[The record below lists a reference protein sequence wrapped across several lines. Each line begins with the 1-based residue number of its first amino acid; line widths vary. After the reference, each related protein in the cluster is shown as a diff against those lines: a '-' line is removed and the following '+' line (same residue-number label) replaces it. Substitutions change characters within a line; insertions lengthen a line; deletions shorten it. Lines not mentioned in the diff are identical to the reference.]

1 MSSPSTDGAM
11 IEAIGLSK
19 FYGNFAATQDV
30 TFSVPRGQVA
40 AFLGPNGAGKST
52 TMKLLTGY
60 LAPSRGRARIGG
72 HDVFTNRI
80 EASRL
85 VGYLPENG
93 PLYNEMTPAG
103 LLRYLGRARG
113 MSETQLKDRMEYVA
127 DKCSLEDVWV
137 KTIGKLSRGY
147 RQRVGMAHA
156 LLHDPQILILDEP
169 SSGLDPNQTFHVR
182 DLIRSLGQ
190 TKTILLST
198 HILAEVKAVC
208 TRVLLINLGKLIF
221 DGSVEEMAAGNP
233 DLEERFRQLTGGPTS
248 GMADPAMARTALAEG
263 HHPG

>member
-1 MSSPSTDGAM
+1 MSGSTPNGAM
-11 IEAIGLSK
+11 IEADGLSK

-72 HDVFTNRI
+72 HDVFTDRI
-80 EASRL
+80 SASRL
-85 VGYLPENG
+85 IGYLPENG
-93 PLYNEMTPAG
+93 PLYNEMTPAS
-103 LLRYLGRARG
+103 LLKYLGRARG
-113 MSETQLKDRMEYVA
+113 LSASQLANRMEYVA
-127 DKCSLEDVWV
+127 EKCSLGDVWG

-156 LLHDPQILILDEP
+156 LLHDPQVLILDEP
-169 SSGLDPNQTFHVR
+169 TSGLDPNQTFQVR

-208 TRVLLINLGKLIF
+208 HRVLLINLGRLIF
-221 DGSVEEMAAGNP
+221 DGTVDEMAAGGS
-233 DLEERFRQLTGGPTS
+233 DLEERFRQMTGGPTR
-248 GMADPAMARTALAEG
+248 AT
-263 HHPG
+263 

>member
-1 MSSPSTDGAM
+1 MSEPTQNGAM
-11 IEAIGLSK
+11 IEADGLSK
-19 FYGNFAATQDV
+19 YYGNFAASQEV

-72 HDVFTNRI
+72 HDVFTDRI

-85 VGYLPENG
+85 IGYLPENG
-93 PLYNEMTPAG
+93 PLYNEMTPAS

-113 MSETQLKDRMEYVA
+113 MTSAQLADRMEYVA
-127 DKCSLEDVWV
+127 EKCALADVWG

-156 LLHDPQILILDEP
+156 LLHDPAVLILDEP
-169 SSGLDPNQTFHVR
+169 TSGLDPNQTFHVR
-182 DLIRSLGQ
+182 NLIRSLGQ

-208 TRVLLINLGKLIF
+208 TRVLLINLGRLIF
-221 DGSVEEMAAGNP
+221 DGTVEEMAAGNA
-233 DLEERFRQLTGGPTS
+233 DLEERFRQLTGGPAATDRA
-248 GMADPAMARTALAEG
+248 GAPPPR
-263 HHPG
+263 

>member
-1 MSSPSTDGAM
+1 MPEETQGEAM
-11 IEAIGLSK
+11 IEAMGLSK

-30 TFSVPRGQVA
+30 NFSVPRGQVA

-72 HDVFTNRI
+72 HDVFTDRI
-80 EASRL
+80 AASKL
-85 VGYLPENG
+85 IGYLPENG
-93 PLYNEMTPAG
+93 PLYNEMTPVS
-103 LLRYLGRARG
+103 LLKYLGTARG
-113 MSETQLKDRMEYVA
+113 MTSPKLADRLEYVA
-127 DKCSLEDVWV
+127 EKCALADVWG

-156 LLHDPQILILDEP
+156 LLHDPEVLILDEP
-169 SSGLDPNQTFHVR
+169 TSGLDPNQTFQVR
-182 DLIRSLGQ
+182 DLIRSLGE

-208 TRVLLINLGKLIF
+208 HRVILINLGKLVF
-221 DGSVEEMAAGNP
+221 DGTVAGMAAGSD
-233 DLEERFRQLTGGPTS
+233 DLEERFRIMTGGPT
-248 GMADPAMARTALAEG
+248 GADQAKAMEAAS
-263 HHPG
+263 